1 MAKEHLIVVR
11 VDAATHKKIK
21 QLAEDDKRSMSSF
34 VRIQLEEKIK
44 PLRPKERFRA

>member
-1 MAKEHLIVVR
+1 MAKDLLIVVR
-11 VDAATHKKIK
+11 VNADMHEKIK

-44 PLRPKERFRA
+44 PMRPKARVR